1 MNIVILA
8 LSLMLFL
15 SNEVFPIS
23 NNYCINRLKNTGLRM
38 FILKDKK
45 TIKLFKEFKKKYKIY
60 YEKSLANIGEGII
73 DYTALS
79 EEEKTLIEA
88 VISLCY

>member
-1 MNIVILA
+1 
-8 LSLMLFL
+8 
-15 SNEVFPIS
+15 
-23 NNYCINRLKNTGLRM
+23 M

-45 TIKLFKEFKKKYKIY
+45 TINLFKEFKKKYKIY

-88 VISLCY
+88 VISLGY